1 MKILILGSGVIGT
14 TLAYVLARRGYEVTV
29 LDRQPESG
37 RECSFANGGQLSY
50 SHAEPWASPHVI
62 PNLLRW
68 IGRKDAPLVFR
79 MRYDPDM
86 WRWGLQFLRHCT
98 ATRNEAGTRAML
110 RLALYAR
117 ESFRELEQQTDTAF
131 DYLDK
136 GILHIYR
143 DQKSLDAAL
152 HHAAFQAELGCPFE
166 LLTREQ
172 TLAKEPAFKQ
182 SGELLAGSVF
192 FPFDGTGDI
201 FSFTQGLAKECQT
214 MDNVTFSY
222 NTAIEAIMTEGDRIT
237 GVKTNHGLLTADR
250 YVMALGAD
258 SALWLKTLD
267 IPVPIYPVK
276 GYSIS
281 VPIENDE
288 AAPRLGITDQA
299 LKIVYSRLGNRLRV
313 AGTAELNGYNYDV
326 RDDRIA
332 PLVRATQIFFPHCGN
347 LAEIT
352 RWACLRPYVPDGMP
366 VLGHT
371 PYRNLVLN
379 TGHGSLGWTLAAGS
393 AYIVADMI
401 EGKAPGIDLAGLTI
415 DRFY

>member
-62 PNLLRW
+62 PNLLKW
-68 IGRKDAPLVFR
+68 IGRADAPLVFR

-86 WRWGLQFLRHCT
+86 WKWGWQFLRHCT
-98 ATRNEAGTRAML
+98 HTRNEAGTRAML

-117 ESFRELEQQTDTAF
+117 ESFRELEQQTESLF
-131 DYLDK
+131 DYLDQ

-143 DQKSLDAAL
+143 DEKSLYAAL
-152 HHAAFQAELGCPFE
+152 AHAKFQSELGCPFE
-166 LLTREQ
+166 LLNREQ
-172 TLAKEPAFKQ
+172 VVAKEPAFKQ
-182 SGELLAGSVF
+182 SAELLAGGVF
-192 FPFDGTGDI
+192 FPYDGTGDI
-201 FSFTQGLAKECQT
+201 FAFTQGLAAECQA
-214 MDNVTFSY
+214 MENVTFSY
-222 NTAIEAIMTEGDRIT
+222 NTSIEVIHTDGDKIS
-237 GVKTNHGLLTADR
+237 GVVTNHGTFTADH

-258 SALWLKTLD
+258 SPLWLKKLD
-267 IPVPIYPVK
+267 MPTSIYPVK

-281 VPIENDE
+281 IPIEDDT
-288 AAPRLGITDQA
+288 AAPRVGVTDQA

-326 RDDRIA
+326 REDRVE
-332 PLVRATQIFFPHCGN
+332 PLLRATQIFFPGCGN
-347 LAEIT
+347 MQEVT

-366 VLGHT
+366 ILGNT

-393 AYIVADMI
+393 AYIVADII
-401 EGKAPGIDLAGLTI
+401 EGKTPGIDLTGLTI